1 MSDAES
7 RPSRIRGRGLVP
19 ERRGWKN
26 ADAVTTLTTLL
37 RFRSVVPHPV
47 FDPLRPLTHLP
58 RRGAFALLLTACLLV
73 GGLLGACGSDAGS
86 SRRTLE
92 EFSGST
98 MGTYFRVKVVMES
111 GTAMTPERRSEVS
124 DLIEGELERV
134 NRLMSTYLDES
145 EVSRFNEHRSTEP
158 FSVSAETFT
167 VIREAM
173 DLGELTDGALDIT
186 VGPLVDA
193 YGFGPDG
200 ARPEVSEGDLR
211 RLRARVGLGHLRLD
225 AEAQTVRKD
234 RSGVEI
240 DLSSIAKGRA
250 IDLVAERLA
259 DAGYSDYMVEVGG
272 EIRVSGQNVL
282 GKPWRLG
289 IERPQA
295 SRGGVQR
302 VIELESGALATSGDY
317 RNFRMIEGER
327 VSHIID
333 PRTGRP
339 ISHWLASVSVVQPT
353 CARADGLATAFM
365 VLGTET
371 AWKLAKDEDI
381 AALFLVRDG
390 DGFVERATPA
400 FERRFPNEGQRPRQ
414 DSE

>member
-1 MSDAES
+1 MSQ
-7 RPSRIRGRGLVP
+7 R
-19 ERRGWKN
+19 
-26 ADAVTTLTTLL
+26 LTQT
-37 RFRSVVPHPV
+37 
-47 FDPLRPLTHLP
+47 
-58 RRGAFALLLTACLLV
+58 
-73 GGLLGACGSDAGS
+73 
-86 SRRTLE
+86 

-98 MGTYFRVKVVMES
+98 MGTYYRVKVVLDEGDS
-111 GTAMTPERRSEVS
+111 LTQERRAEVS
-124 DLIEGELERV
+124 AWIEGELEEV
-134 NRLMSTYLDES
+134 NRLMSTYLVDS

-158 FSVSAETFT
+158 FAVSAETFT
-167 VIREAM
+167 VVREAM
-173 DLGELTDGALDIT
+173 DIGELTEGALDVT

-200 ARPEVSEGDLR
+200 ARPEVSESDLR
-211 RLRARVGLGHLRLD
+211 RLRARVGLHHLRLD
-225 AEAQTVRKD
+225 AESLSLRKD

-240 DLSSIAKGRA
+240 DLSAIAKGRA
-250 IDLVAERLA
+250 IDLVADKLSQE
-259 DAGYSDYMVEVGG
+259 GYPNHMVEVGG

-317 RNFRMIEGER
+317 RNFRMVEGER
-327 VSHIID
+327 LSHILD
-333 PRTGRP
+333 PRSGRP

-371 AWKLAKDEDI
+371 AWKLAREQDI
-381 AALFLVRDG
+381 PALFLVRDG

-400 FERRFPNEGQRPRQ
+400 FERRFPAEGSRLPRP
-414 DSE
+414 E

>member
-1 MSDAES
+1 
-7 RPSRIRGRGLVP
+7 
-19 ERRGWKN
+19 
-26 ADAVTTLTTLL
+26 
-37 RFRSVVPHPV
+37 
-47 FDPLRPLTHLP
+47 
-58 RRGAFALLLTACLLV
+58 
-73 GGLLGACGSDAGS
+73 
-86 SRRTLE
+86 
-92 EFSGST
+92 
-98 MGTYFRVKVVMES
+98 MGTYYRVKVVLAAGQQLS
-111 GTAMTPERRSEVS
+111 PDRRT
-124 DLIEGELERV
+124 DLSLAIEGELERV
-134 NRLMSTYLDES
+134 NQLMSTYLDDS
-145 EVSRFNEHRSTEP
+145 EVSRFNQHRSTEP
-158 FSVSAETFT
+158 FKVSEETFF
-167 VIREAM
+167 VIREAVAI
-173 DLGELTDGALDIT
+173 GELTDGALDIT

-200 ARPEVSEGDLR
+200 ARPEVSESDLR

-225 AEAQTVRKD
+225 GQASTVAKD

-240 DLSSIAKGRA
+240 DLSAIAKGRA
-250 IDLVAERLA
+250 IDLVVETLA
-259 DAGYSDYMVEVGG
+259 SEGYSDLMVEVGG
-272 EIRVSGQNVL
+272 EIRVLGSNVL

-371 AWKLAKDEDI
+371 AWKLAKEEDI
-381 AALFLVRDG
+381 PALFLVRDG

-400 FERRFPNEGQRPRQ
+400 FERRFPNEGSRPPRPAP
-414 DSE
+414 